1 MTDYSKHLVV
11 YGVFYGSH
19 LVWLYLAWAL
29 WRWRRQRQH
38 SRFAVRLAL
47 GGLFIWMRFVEPQW
61 IIERE
66 TQTALS
72 TGTRVALISDLHLGA
87 YKNAA
92 FVARL
97 AEHINAL
104 NPDCTVIA
112 GDFLYAPEVPLDLL
126 FATLKNIHGPIYAV
140 LGNHDSHEVA
150 PPHGGD
156 VPTAMVREALTRAG
170 VQLVEDRVADCGR
183 VKIAG
188 IGDLWTG
195 KADFRAAQA
204 YHGSAPLVLLTHNPD
219 LAYEVPRNLTRLL
232 LSGHTH
238 GGQIRLP
245 FIYRYVIPVKGP
257 FDRGLLTVT
266 QWSDDP
272 LGRPDVFTTS
282 GVGEIGLP
290 MRLLNPA
297 AIDLLL
303 L

>member
-11 YGVFYGSH
+11 EGIFYGSH

-29 WRWRRQRQH
+29 WRWRKYRQH
-38 SRFAVRLAL
+38 SRLAVRLGL
-47 GGLFIWMRFVEPQW
+47 GLLFVWMRFVEPQW

-66 TQTALS
+66 TTTTLR

-87 YKNAA
+87 YKDAA

-97 AEHINAL
+97 AERINAL
-104 NPDCTVIA
+104 KPDCTVIA
-112 GDFLYAPEVPLDLL
+112 GDFLFAPEGPLDRL
-126 FATLKNIHGPIYAV
+126 FGPLKNIHGPVYAV
-140 LGNHDSHEVA
+140 LGNHDSREVP

-156 VPTAMVREALTRAG
+156 VPTAMIRDALTRAG
-170 VQLVEDRVADCGR
+170 VLLVEGRVADCG
-183 VKIAG
+183 KIKVAG

-195 KADFRAAQA
+195 NADFHGAQA
-204 YHGSAPLVLLTHNPD
+204 YRGAAPLVLLTHNPD
-219 LAYEVPRNLTRLL
+219 LAYEVPRNLSRLL

-245 FIYRYVIPVKGP
+245 FVYPYVIPVKGP
-257 FDRGLLTVT
+257 FDRGLLTAT

-272 LGRPDVFTTS
+272 VGRPDVFTTS

-290 MRLLNPA
+290 MRLLNPP

>member
-1 MTDYSKHLVV
+1 MADYSEHLIVH
-11 YGVFYGSH
+11 GIFYGSH

-29 WRWRRQRQH
+29 WRWRRHRQH
-38 SRFAVRLAL
+38 SRFAVRVAL
-47 GGLFIWMRFVEPQW
+47 GLLFVWMRFVEPQW

-66 TQTALS
+66 TRTALH

-87 YKNAA
+87 YNNAA

-104 NPDCTVIA
+104 KPDCTVIA
-112 GDFLYAPEVPLDLL
+112 GDFLYAPDAPLDTLL
-126 FATLKNIHGPIYAV
+126 ATLKNIHGPVYAV

-170 VQLVEDRVADCGR
+170 VQGVEDRVVDCGR

-195 KADFRAAQA
+195 NADFRAAQA
-204 YHGSAPLVLLTHNPD
+204 YKGAAPLVLLTHNPD
-219 LAYEVPRNLTRLL
+219 LAYQVPRNLSRLL
-232 LSGHTH
+232 LAGHTH

-245 FIYRYVIPVKGP
+245 FVYRYVIPVKGP
-257 FDRGLLTVT
+257 FDRGLLTAA
-266 QWSDDP
+266 QWSDDL

-290 MRLLNPA
+290 MRLLNPPA
-297 AIDLLL
+297 VDLLL